1 MRAKKDGL
9 NLVPFIDIMLV
20 LLCIVLSISTFI
32 AQGKIEVELPKSESG
47 VKKTEEKPILIAIDE
62 NSKIYFDDVEVSK
75 DDLKSKIADIDDNK
89 LIVLKS
95 DKNAKFDS
103 FVSVIDILKLKKHQN
118 FAIQTEVL
126 QNAGSNN

>member
-75 DDLKSKIADIDDNK
+75 DDLKSKIAAVSYTHLTLPTK
-89 LIVLKS
+89 RIV
-95 DKNAKFDS
+95 
-103 FVSVIDILKLKKHQN
+103 
-118 FAIQTEVL
+118 
-126 QNAGSNN
+126 